1 MTTILGLKTTFDKE
15 AIVLAAD
22 YLGSFM
28 VTDPDGGEAVV
39 EQIDFQKIYHQ
50 TNFAFAMAGRA
61 SPLLKDFWRR
71 LKIKDPENPEFI
83 DVKESLETGFF
94 EEVRNLNLESCVDDI
109 SIDPVN
115 QTSFIFATN
124 FDGEPRFFTV
134 YPMGAVNELKYC
146 AALGSGSDFI
156 DEKVSSVYTDHSL
169 DGPQINL
176 EKAVRLADECI
187 TLARGDIYSKAVVP
201 DIAVIT
207 AKSIDYHGPRMRA
220 NYQKFKETELQK
232 IIKRYQDERGSN
244 TSG

>member
-28 VTDPDGGEAVV
+28 MTDPDGGEGVV

-50 TNFAFAMAGRA
+50 TNFAFAMAGRT
-61 SPLLKDFWRR
+61 SPLLKKFWRR
-71 LKIKDPENPEFI
+71 LKIKDPRDSEFI
-83 DVKESLETGFF
+83 DVKESLEMGFF
-94 EEVRNLNLESCVDDI
+94 EEVRNFNLESCVDEI
-109 SIDPVN
+109 SIDPTN

-124 FDGEPRFFTV
+124 FDQEPRFFAV

-156 DEKVSSVYTDHSL
+156 GEKLSSVYTAHSL

-176 EKAVRLADECI
+176 EKAIKLADECI
-187 TLARGDIYSKAVVP
+187 TLARGDIYSKAIVP

-207 AKSIDYHGPRMRA
+207 SKSINYYGPRMRA
-220 NYQKFKETELQK
+220 NYQKFKEAELQR
-232 IIKRYQDERGSN
+232 IIRRHQNDKGSN
-244 TSG
+244 T